1 VSYLQWLRNKSVD
14 YTTLKL
20 WITIADIM
28 ISTNTVDIQSQNLES
43 KLVVSC
49 LVYKATL
56 PLLRI
61 ITKYMHLTVL
71 SANTSDFFINSD
83 ISLTFY

>member
-1 VSYLQWLRNKSVD
+1 
-14 YTTLKL
+14 
-20 WITIADIM
+20 M
-28 ISTNTVDIQSQNLES
+28 ISTNTVDIKSQNLES

-71 SANTSDFFINSD
+71 SVNTSDFTFLLI
-83 ISLTFY
+83 LTSV